1 MVHPAFVLLLFIGML
16 VPVQGQELHPW
27 GQELHPWGQ
36 ELKPIFE
43 VLQKANLPGSVELA
57 GRCDLAR
64 PGFPQFG
71 NAPTNGAS
79 PLAALRAIAANDHTM
94 QVKQDRDGTIR
105 MREKGVPTDI
115 LSIRISHI
123 LFEDFAHHEIYSASF
138 AAGVILSAPE
148 VVAYAKAHNI
158 ALTPWPSGI
167 AEGSVGVG
175 YSQWLHGSPHISG
188 SLDNVTVLEALDY
201 VLGEFPGQLL
211 VYWDCPERQEKNEPK
226 QTSNSGKQP
235 VQADLSLDCAA
246 SSDVQS
252 AVLPAGVPNP
262 FCMPSS
268 PLSGLPQW
276 LRALIEPSHQ
286 RRVLL
291 WFFKMDKVGGDLW
304 VGTG

>member
-1 MVHPAFVLLLFIGML
+1 MLRPAFVLLLFIGML
-16 VPVQGQELHPW
+16 VPIRGQELHLW
-27 GQELHPWGQ
+27 GQLHPWGQ

-43 VLQKANLPGSVELA
+43 VLQKADLAGSVELA
-57 GRCDLAR
+57 GRCGSAL

-71 NAPTNGAS
+71 SAPTNGSS
-79 PLAALRAIAANDHTM
+79 PLAALRAIAANDQAM

-148 VVAYAKAHNI
+148 VVAYAKVHNI
-158 ALTPWPSGI
+158 ALHPWSEGI
-167 AEGSVGVG
+167 AAGVGAG
-175 YSQWLHGSPHISG
+175 YSQRPPGAPHISG
-188 SLDNVTVLEALDY
+188 SLDNVTVLEALNH
-201 VLGEFPGQLL
+201 VLGAFPGQVL

-226 QTSNSGKQP
+226 QTTNSGKQP
-235 VQADLSLDCAA
+235 VQADPPSDCAA
-246 SSDVQS
+246 SSDAQS

-262 FCMPSS
+262 FCIPRSALSS
-268 PLSGLPQW
+268 LPQW
-276 LRALIEPSHQ
+276 LRAPTEPRQ
-286 RRVLL
+286 RRILL
-291 WFFKMDKVGGDLW
+291 RFFMMNKVGGNLL